1 MLKLYTIS
9 AFTENTIGL
18 LNRITIIFTRR
29 RINIESLSV
38 SETERSGISRFTIV
52 VKTDRE
58 TTEKLVKNIRK
69 IIEVL
74 AVFAYENH
82 SLVYNEM
89 ALYKFAFEKPETKT
103 LLESLANE
111 HKARVVFTEKNILII
126 EKSGTEEEIYAFFHI
141 VKPYGILEF
150 VRSGRIAL
158 TKFEKGL
165 SEYLPKAEWT
175 YHI

>member
-1 MLKLYTIS
+1 MSKLYTIA

-38 SETERSGISRFTIV
+38 SETERQGVSRFTIV
-52 VKTDRE
+52 VKTERE
-58 TTEKLVKNIRK
+58 MAESLVKNIRK

-74 AVFAYENH
+74 AVFAYENEAM
-82 SLVYNEM
+82 VYNEM
-89 ALYKFAFEKPETKT
+89 ALFKFCFDKPETKI
-103 LLESLANE
+103 LLEGFADQ
-111 HKARVVFTEKNILII
+111 HRARVVFTEKNIMII
-126 EKSGTEEEIYAFFHI
+126 EKSGTEEEIYAFFKI
-141 VKPYGILEF
+141 VKPYDILEF

-165 SEYLPKAEWT
+165 SEYLPKSEWT

>member
-1 MLKLYTIS
+1 MSKLYTIS

-38 SETERSGISRFTIV
+38 SETERTGVSRFTIV

-58 TTEKLVKNIRK
+58 TIERLVKNIRK

-82 SLVYNEM
+82 NLVYNEM
-89 ALYKFAFEKPETKT
+89 ALFKFSFEKQETKT
-103 LLESLANE
+103 LLESLAHQSE
-111 HKARVVFTEKNILII
+111 ARVVFSEDNILII
-126 EKSGTEEEIYAFFHI
+126 EKSGTEEEIYAFFNI
-141 VKPYGILEF
+141 VKPYGIIEF

-158 TKFEKGL
+158 SKFEKGL
-165 SEYLPKAEWT
+165 SEYLPKTEWT